1 MTCATCMR
9 NEKAVNNAHA
19 ECSLAVCPHRRP
31 LTARGP
37 QREDV
42 RSVWKPMGERSEAG
56 CYRAAPT
63 SREE

>member
-1 MTCATCMR
+1 MTCATCR
-9 NEKAVNNAHA
+9 RDEKAVNNDRA

-42 RSVWKPMGERSEAG
+42 RSVWKPTGKRQEAG
-56 CYRAAPT
+56 CYRAEPVL
-63 SREE
+63 EE